1 MTSVGNYFVFLH
13 TTSITKIQKK
23 FKWYYNK
30 MKARTKNIIKKTTIA
45 ILVTVFVLTTI
56 IFTSLAIYIYVSGD
70 VDFSMLDSHLG
81 VAKVYDKD
89 GVLCNAQAHNYIQTF
104 DEIPSQLVNAFVSIE
119 DRRFFKHHGLDY
131 KRIGGAI
138 INNIKGNRIQG
149 ASTITQQLIKNTMLT
164 SEQSYNRKLKEAK
177 LAVKL
182 EKTISKQE
190 ILVKYL
196 NVLYFGSGQYG
207 VKNAAKRFF
216 GKELNQ
222 LNVSECAMLAGIVK
236 SPTKYNP
243 INNYD
248 NALQRAEI
256 VLDCMTKQGYITPD
270 NYKNDEIII
279 NNELNENNI
288 YSNYVENA
296 LYEVAN
302 ILSIDLEEIVY
313 RGVKIYTYLD
323 PAKQNTLFNTI
334 QDRRYY
340 VDFDATDCCSM
351 ILDNSTSAIEAY
363 YGKRN
368 HNLATFKRQPASVIK
383 PLIAY
388 APSIDMGYAHPMTM
402 VNDVKTDF
410 DGYSP
415 SNYHDNYLGW
425 TSLKDALKFSQN
437 VPAVQLLDIVG
448 VENAKNYMSKMDFT
462 FDPKDDNLSLALGG
476 MTYGTTFTQLVG
488 GYATLARGGNY
499 SRPTM
504 VKSIYIDDILQYSH
518 NPTPTK
524 VFDDTTSY
532 FVTDMLIE
540 AAKSG
545 TGKKLNT
552 LDFDVACKTGTSAYG
567 DHAFNTDAYCVAYTK
582 QHTILSWM
590 GGIDNTPLDGTVTG
604 GGQPTLMTKTILSTI
619 YSSSKPT
626 KFDKPSNL
634 VTKNIDKYSYDIEH
648 SIVLSGEHSPLSKTI
663 AVEFDARRLP
673 SVTDTTYEDMSI
685 KDFLCQVQNDK
696 ISVSFTANPRLR
708 YALYYRNIVSDE
720 VLLQD
725 LTDLNGKTTLDIDR
739 TTKSSLFGE
748 KYTLIAYY
756 YDDQGVKIIGKP
768 ETIYQWQI

>member
-1 MTSVGNYFVFLH
+1 
-13 TTSITKIQKK
+13 
-23 FKWYYNK
+23 

-45 ILVTVFVLTTI
+45 ILVTVLVLTTI
-56 IFTSLAIYIYVSGD
+56 VFSSLAVYIYGGGD
-70 VDFSMLDSHLG
+70 VDFSMLDSRLG

-89 GVLCNAQAHNYIQTF
+89 GVLCNTQSHNYIVTY
-104 DEIPSQLVNAFVSIE
+104 DEIPTQLVNAFVSIE
-119 DRRFFKHHGLDY
+119 DKRFFQHHGLDY

-138 INNIKGNRIQG
+138 LNNIQGNRIQG

-164 SEQSYNRKLKEAK
+164 SEQSYNRKLKEAR

-182 EKTISKQE
+182 EQTLSKQE
-190 ILVKYL
+190 IMVKYL

-207 VKNAAKRFF
+207 VKNAAMRFF

-243 INNYD
+243 VNNYD
-248 NALQRAEI
+248 NALSRSKV
-256 VLDCMTKQGYITPD
+256 VLNCMTEQGYITPES
-270 NYKNDEIII
+270 YKYDQIII
-279 NNELNENNI
+279 KNELNENNI

-302 ILSIDLEEIVY
+302 ILSADVEDIVY
-313 RGVKIYTYLD
+313 QGVKIYTYLD
-323 PAKQNTLFNTI
+323 SAKQNTLFKTI
-334 QDRRYY
+334 QDPRYY
-340 VDFDATDCCSM
+340 VDFDATDCSAM
-351 ILDNSTSAIEAY
+351 ILDNASSGIQAY
-363 YGKRN
+363 YGKLN

-388 APSIDMGYAHPMTM
+388 APSIDMGYAHPMM
-402 VNDVKTDF
+402 KVNDVKTSFGD
-410 DGYSP
+410 YSP

-425 TSLKDALKFSQN
+425 TTLKDALKYSQN

-448 VENAKNYMSKMDFT
+448 VDNAKNYMSKMDFT
-462 FDPKDDNLSLALGG
+462 FDTKDDNLALALGG

-488 GYATLARGGNY
+488 GYATLARGGVY

-504 VKSIYIDDILQYSH
+504 VKNIYIGDRHVYSH
-518 NPTPTK
+518 TPTSTQ

-540 AAKSG
+540 TAKSG

-552 LDFDVACKTGTSAYG
+552 LGFDVACKTGTAAYG
-567 DHAFNTDAYCVAYTK
+567 DHAYNTDAYCLAYTK
-582 QHTILSWM
+582 EHTILSWM
-590 GGIDNTPLDGTVTG
+590 GGVGDTPLDGTVTG
-604 GGQPTLMTKTILSTI
+604 GGQPTLMTKTILSSI
-619 YSSSKPT
+619 YSTKPEP
-626 KFDKPSNL
+626 FGKPSNI
-634 VTKNIDKYSYDIEH
+634 VTKNIDKYSYTTEH
-648 SIVLSGEHSPLSKTI
+648 SIVLSGQHSPLSQSI
-663 AVEFDARRLP
+663 AVEFDANRLP
-673 SVTDTTYEDMSI
+673 SVTDSTYEDLSV
-685 KDFLCQVQNDK
+685 KDFSCLIQKDK

-708 YALYYRNIVSDE
+708 YALYYRNIASDE

-725 LTDLNGKTTLDIDR
+725 LSDLNGKTTLDVDR
-739 TTKSSLFGE
+739 TAKSSLFGE

-756 YDDQGVKIIGKP
+756 IDDEGVKIIGKP
-768 ETIYQWQI
+768 ETVYQWQL